1 MAAGRHLR
9 GLMDISQHR
18 ETWSGFVIGVKLVS
32 ALAIVSLSLMAI
44 FLT

>member
-1 MAAGRHLR
+1 MAAGQYQR
-9 GLMDISQHR
+9 GLMDISPHR
-18 ETWSGFVIGVKLVS
+18 EAWSGFVIGVKLVS